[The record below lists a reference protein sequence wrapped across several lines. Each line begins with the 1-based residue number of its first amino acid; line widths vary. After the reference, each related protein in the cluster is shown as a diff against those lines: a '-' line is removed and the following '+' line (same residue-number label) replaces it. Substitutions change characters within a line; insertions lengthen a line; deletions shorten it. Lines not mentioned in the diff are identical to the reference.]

1 MEDDEESY
9 SQEKRKK
16 KKERK
21 KYPVAGIPA
30 VTPLLMNTYLAVSVS
45 SIYILLS
52 V

>member
-16 KKERK
+16 KERK
-21 KYPVAGIPA
+21 KNPVTGIPA
-30 VTPLLMNTYLAVSVS
+30 VTPLLMNAYLAVSVS